1 MFGLYFA
8 VWCWPAFTAVLTIYL
23 AWSAV
28 CNVSLVIS
36 VLEGTHGINAIA
48 LAIYFGSGCEWRGIL
63 LMLGLSFRLLCI
75 YIGCYERGT
84 NYFGLVAQISLFCFG
99 NVLKHDKFLPIA
111 RTGLSRRSWR

>member
-1 MFGLYFA
+1 MKGSLTSVYVLVLSTCTLLGFLRSAATYHVVFLQIMFGLYFA

-63 LMLGLSFRLLCI
+63 LMLGF
-75 YIGCYERGT
+75 
-84 NYFGLVAQISLFCFG
+84 FA
-99 NVLKHDKFLPIA
+99 KD
-111 RTGLSRRSWR
+111 